1 MNALDWGMLAVLMLS
16 ALYGLR
22 RGLVAEVLILASWLG
37 SFLLARAIAGEVG
50 RWLPVSVSGDEVRW
64 LLGFAVAMLA
74 AWLGF
79 FVLRQLLDSVLRMTG
94 LTAVDRFLGMGFGLA
109 RGGLLLTL
117 ATLLA
122 GLTELPKQPLWQG
135 SAVARPLEQL
145 ALTARGWLPAEMA
158 AQVHFPHAGQVTPS
172 AGAAAPWIGD
182 VVQPAM
188 PASPPTLANPEG
200 GR

>member
-37 SFLLARAIAGEVG
+37 SFLLARASAGEVG
-50 RWLPVSVSGDEVRW
+50 RWLPVSVSGDEARW

-145 ALTARGWLPAEMA
+145 ALTARAWLPAEMA
-158 AQVHFPHAGQVTPS
+158 AQVHFPHAGQAALP
-172 AGAAAPWIGD
+172 AGTTAPWIGD

-188 PASPPTLANPEG
+188 PASPPTLANPGG